1 MISFE
6 SLFFALVSNSG
17 AKVIIFCRCKQKAIL
32 FLFSSLKKM
41 KRSFCFELYMS
52 SFSGLRVA
60 FSFIKAE
67 SLLLY
72 SVGHR
77 PT

>member
-17 AKVIIFCRCKQKAIL
+17 AKVIISVRCKQKTIF
-32 FLFSSLKKM
+32 FLFFHQKQM
-41 KRSFCFELYMS
+41 KRLFFFELYMS

-67 SLLLY
+67 SILLY

>member
-1 MISFE
+1 MQTKNDI
-6 SLFFALVSNSG
+6 FFVFSSKTNE
-17 AKVIIFCRCKQKAIL
+17 KFIL
-32 FLFSSLKKM
+32 FGA
-41 KRSFCFELYMS
+41 YMS

>member
-1 MISFE
+1 MQTKNDIF
-6 SLFFALVSNSG
+6 LFFHQ
-17 AKVIIFCRCKQKAIL
+17 KQ
-32 FLFSSLKKM
+32 M
-41 KRSFCFELYMS
+41 KRLFCFELYMS

>member
-1 MISFE
+1 MQTKNDIF
-6 SLFFALVSNSG
+6 LFFHQ
-17 AKVIIFCRCKQKAIL
+17 KQ
-32 FLFSSLKKM
+32 M